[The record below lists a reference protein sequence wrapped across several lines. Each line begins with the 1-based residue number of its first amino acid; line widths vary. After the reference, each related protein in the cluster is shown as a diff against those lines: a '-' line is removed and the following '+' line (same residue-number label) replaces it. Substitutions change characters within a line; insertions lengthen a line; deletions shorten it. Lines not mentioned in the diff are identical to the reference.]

1 VTTAIWTA
9 FGIFLL
15 AIAVSVVWAGYQAL
29 RVWREL
35 RRVPGG
41 VLGQVEEI
49 VRRADEAQGR
59 VATLEQQVAD
69 LQQRVESLNGSL
81 ARARLLMGAVGEVRA
96 VVDSARSYIP
106 TK

>member
-15 AIAVSVVWAGYQAL
+15 AVLVSTVWAGYQAL
-29 RVWREL
+29 RVWRQL
-35 RRVPGG
+35 RSVPGG

-49 VRRADEAQGR
+49 ARRANEAQQR
-59 VATLEQQVAD
+59 TAALEQQVAE

-81 ARARLLMGAVGEVRA
+81 ARARILVNAAGEMRTL
-96 VVDSARSYIP
+96 VDSARTYIP